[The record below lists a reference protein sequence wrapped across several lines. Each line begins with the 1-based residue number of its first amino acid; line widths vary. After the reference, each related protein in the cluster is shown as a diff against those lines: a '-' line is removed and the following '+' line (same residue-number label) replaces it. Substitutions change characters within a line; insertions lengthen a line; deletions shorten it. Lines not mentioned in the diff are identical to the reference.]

1 MRSTKAT
8 IHLGHLRH
16 NFAVARGLAQGARIM
31 AVVKANAYG
40 HGLERVGMALA
51 DADAFGVATISD
63 AHRLRS
69 AGLSQ
74 RIVLLSGFDEPADL
88 PELRALGVDAVVH
101 HPSQIEMLEA
111 ASAGLPVRIWLK
123 IDSGMHRLGL
133 PPQQARA
140 AWERLRACPAV
151 ADDIVLMTHLASADL
166 PESDQTEAQL
176 ARFTEALAD
185 LPGPRSIANSPGLL
199 NVPAARGDWV
209 RLGGVLYGQSTHEL
223 KVGEDYGLKP
233 VMSLD
238 SKLIAIND
246 VPSGECVGY
255 GGTHRCE
262 GPTRVGIV
270 AIGYG
275 DGYPRHAPDGTP
287 VLLRGQRCPTL
298 GRVSM
303 DLLAIDLGAVPA
315 AVVGDPVRL
324 WGVGLPVEVVARKA
338 ETIGYELTCGVT
350 RRVLF
355 VEDSH
360 AATASE

>member
-1 MRSTKAT
+1 MRSTRAT

-16 NFAVARGLAQGARIM
+16 NFAVARRLAGGSKIM

-40 HGLERVGMALA
+40 HGLERIGMALA

-101 HPSQIEMLEA
+101 HESQIAILESA
-111 ASAGLPVRIWLK
+111 AAGPALRIWLK

-133 PPQQARA
+133 PPARA
-140 AWERLRACPAV
+140 RMAFDRLRQCPAV
-151 ADDIVLMTHLASADL
+151 AEQIVLMTHLASADL
-166 PESDQTEAQL
+166 PESSQTGDQL
-176 ARFTEALAD
+176 SRFDAAVD
-185 LPGPRSIANSPGLL
+185 GLPGPRSIANSPGLL
-199 NVPAARGDWV
+199 NVPGARADWV
-209 RLGGVLYGQSTHEL
+209 RLGGLLYGLSTHEE

-238 SKLIAIND
+238 SKLIAINQ
-246 VPSGECVGY
+246 VPAGECIGY

-262 GPTRVGIV
+262 RPTRVGIV

-303 DLLAIDLGAVPA
+303 DLLAIDLGPA
-315 AVVGDPVRL
+315 SEAAVGDPVRL
-324 WGVGLPVEVVARKA
+324 WGVGLPVETVARQA

-355 VEDSH
+355 VEEDGQ
-360 AATASE
+360 TVWL